1 MWGSHEGLSAVSDKK
16 WQTAT
21 LNFLKVNV
29 KVIEIKPVT
38 GKIDAVVNVPG
49 SKSYTNRA
57 LITAALADGKS
68 TITNALFSDDTNYMA
83 TSLNV
88 LGIPIKED
96 HSTNRFIIQGK
107 GGIIPAK
114 QANLFIGNAGTAM
127 RFLTAMLTLGNGVY
141 EIDGIERM
149 RQRPI
154 QDLLDGLKQLGAD
167 VVSKFNNGCP
177 PVLIRG
183 IGLQGGSAVVKG
195 DLSSQYFSALLMT
208 APYAKNDVSIKV
220 KGDLVSKRYVDMTI
234 ALMRQFD
241 VDVKNN
247 DYKMF
252 FVKSGQSYKA
262 IHYEVEGDAS
272 AASYFFAAAAITG
285 GKVRVVGIG
294 SDSLQGDIHFADVL
308 KSMGCRVN
316 ASANWIEVQGDSLHG
331 VDVDMG
337 DMPDVVQTLASV
349 AVFARGKTRVRN
361 VKNMRIKETDRI
373 AAVVNELR
381 RIGISA
387 VEYEDGFEIEPSIPK
402 PAEIETYDDHRMAM
416 SFALIGLRAN
426 GITIKHPEC
435 VSKTFPDYFQR
446 LEALRR

>member
-1 MWGSHEGLSAVSDKK
+1 MFNRG
-16 WQTAT
+16 
-21 LNFLKVNV
+21 NY

-57 LITAALADGKS
+57 LITAALADGES
-68 TITNALFSDDTNYMA
+68 TITNALFSDDTSYMA
-83 TSLNV
+83 TSLNA

-96 HSTNRFIIQGK
+96 RSTNRFIIYGK

-167 VVSKFNNGCP
+167 VASKFNNGCP

-183 IGLQGGSAVVKG
+183 IGLQGGLAVVKG

-208 APYAKNDVSIKV
+208 APYAKNDVFIQV
-220 KGDLVSKRYVDMTI
+220 KDNLVSRRYVDMTL
-234 ALMRQFD
+234 ALMRQFG
-241 VDVKNN
+241 VNVKNN
-247 DYKMF
+247 DYKTF
-252 FVKSGQSYKA
+252 FVKAGQRYKA
-262 IHYEVEGDAS
+262 KHYEVEGDAS

-285 GKVRVVGIG
+285 GKVRIMGIG
-294 SDSLQGDIHFADVL
+294 RDSLQGDIHFVDVL
-308 KSMGCRVN
+308 KSMGCQVN
-316 ASANWIEVQGDSLHG
+316 TSANWIEVQGDSLHG

-349 AVFARGKTRVRN
+349 AVFARGKTRIRN

-387 VEYEDGFEIEPSIPK
+387 VEYEDGLEIEQSIPK

-416 SFALIGLRAN
+416 SFALIGLGAN

>member
-1 MWGSHEGLSAVSDKK
+1 MFNKG
-16 WQTAT
+16 
-21 LNFLKVNV
+21 NYKVV
-29 KVIEIKPVT
+29 EIKPVT
-38 GKIDAVVNVPG
+38 GKIDAVVSVPG

-57 LITAALADGKS
+57 LITAALADGES
-68 TITNALFSDDTNYMA
+68 TITNALFSDDTKYMA
-83 TSLNV
+83 FSLNA

-96 HSTNRFIIQGK
+96 PNANRFVINGK

-167 VVSKFNNGCP
+167 VVSKCNNGCP

-183 IGLQGGSAVVKG
+183 IGLQGGSAIVKG

-220 KGDLVSKRYVDMTI
+220 KGDLVSKRYVNMTM
-234 ALMRQFD
+234 ALMRQFG

-247 DYKMF
+247 DYKTF
-252 FVKSGQSYKA
+252 FVKSGQRYRATQYK
-262 IHYEVEGDAS
+262 VESDAS
-272 AASYFFAAAAITG
+272 AASYFFAVAAITG
-285 GKVRVVGIG
+285 GKVRIVGIG
-294 SDSLQGDIHFADVL
+294 NNSLQGDIHFVDVL
-308 KSMGCRVN
+308 QSMGCKVTN
-316 ASANWIEVQGDSLHG
+316 NANWIEVQGDSLHG

-337 DMPDVVQTLASV
+337 DMPDVVQTLAAV

-381 RIGISA
+381 RMGISA
-387 VEYEDGFEIEPSIPK
+387 VEYEDGFEIEPSIPR

-426 GITIKHPEC
+426 GIKIKHPEC
-435 VSKTFPDYFQR
+435 VSKTFPDYFRR

>member
-337 DMPDVVQTLASV
+337 DMPDVALTLASV

-361 VKNMRIKETDRI
+361 VKNMRIKETDRV

-402 PAEIETYDDHRMAM
+402 AAEIETYDDHRMAM
-416 SFALIGLRAN
+416 SFALVGLRAP
-426 GITIKHPEC
+426 GIVIKNPEC

>member
-1 MWGSHEGLSAVSDKK
+1 MFHRGSD
-16 WQTAT
+16 
-21 LNFLKVNV
+21 N
-29 KVIEIKPVT
+29 VIEIKPVT
-38 GKIDAVVNVPG
+38 GKIDAVVSVPG

-57 LITAALADGKS
+57 LITAALADGES
-68 TITNALFSDDTNYMA
+68 TITNALFSDDTKYMA
-83 TSLNV
+83 SSLNA
-88 LGIPIKED
+88 LGIPIKD
-96 HSTNRFIIQGK
+96 DLNANRFVINGK

-177 PVLIRG
+177 PVLVRG
-183 IGLQGGSAVVKG
+183 KGLQGGSAVVNG

-208 APYAKNDVSIKV
+208 APYAKNDVSINV
-220 KGDLVSKRYVDMTI
+220 KGDLISKRYVDMTI
-234 ALMRQFD
+234 ALMRQFG

-247 DYKMF
+247 EYRTF
-252 FVKSGQSYKA
+252 FVKSGQRYKA
-262 IHYEVEGDAS
+262 KHYEVEGDAS
-272 AASYFFAAAAITG
+272 AASYFFAAAAITD
-285 GKVRVVGIG
+285 GKVRVMGIG
-294 SDSLQGDIHFADVL
+294 SDSLQGDIHFVDVL
-308 KSMGCRVN
+308 KSMGCKVTKN
-316 ASANWIEVQGDSLHG
+316 ANWIEVQGGALRG

-337 DMPDVVQTLASV
+337 DMPDVAQTLASV
-349 AVFARGKTRVRN
+349 AVFARGKTRIRN

-381 RIGISA
+381 RMGIST
-387 VEYEDGFEIEPSIPK
+387 VEYEDGLEIEPSKPE

-416 SFALIGLRAN
+416 SFALLGLRAH
-426 GITIKHPEC
+426 GIKIKHPEC

-446 LEALRR
+446 LETLRR

>member
-1 MWGSHEGLSAVSDKK
+1 M
-16 WQTAT
+16 
-21 LNFLKVNV
+21 
-29 KVIEIKPVT
+29 IEIKPVT
-38 GKIDAVVNVPG
+38 GKIDAVVSVPG

-57 LITAALADGKS
+57 LITAALADGES
-68 TITNALFSDDTNYMA
+68 TITNALFSDDTKYMA
-83 TSLNV
+83 SSLNA

-96 HSTNRFIIQGK
+96 SNANRFVINGK
-107 GGIIPAK
+107 GGIVPAK

-167 VVSKFNNGCP
+167 VVSKFNNDCP

-220 KGDLVSKRYVDMTI
+220 KDDLVSKRYVDMTI
-234 ALMRQFD
+234 ALMGQFG
-241 VDVKNN
+241 VTVENN
-247 DYKMF
+247 SYRTF
-252 FVKSGQSYKA
+252 FVKCGQQYKA
-262 IHYEVEGDAS
+262 LRYEVEGDAS

-294 SDSLQGDIHFADVL
+294 SNSLQGDIHFVDVL
-308 KSMGCRVN
+308 KSMGCKVTN
-316 ASANWIEVQGDSLHG
+316 NANWIEVQGDLLHG
-331 VDVDMG
+331 IDVDMG
-337 DMPDVVQTLASV
+337 DMPDVVQTLAAV

-381 RIGISA
+381 RMGISA
-387 VEYEDGFEIEPSIPK
+387 VEYEDGFEIEPSTPR

-426 GITIKHPEC
+426 GVKIKHPEC
-435 VSKTFPDYFQR
+435 VSKTFPDYFQM
-446 LEALRR
+446 LEALRGDL

>member
-1 MWGSHEGLSAVSDKK
+1 MM
-16 WQTAT
+16 
-21 LNFLKVNV
+21 
-29 KVIEIKPVT
+29 EIKPVT

-57 LITAALADGKS
+57 LITAALADGES
-68 TITNALFSDDTNYMA
+68 AITNALFSDDTKYMA
-83 TSLNV
+83 SSLNT
-88 LGIPIKED
+88 LGIPVKED
-96 HSTNRFIIQGK
+96 RSNNRFVVDGK
-107 GGIIPAK
+107 GGSIPAK

-127 RFLTAMLTLGNGVY
+127 RFLTATLTLGSGIY

-154 QDLLDGLKQLGAD
+154 QDLLDGLTQLGAD
-167 VVSKFNNGCP
+167 IQSKNDNGCP
-177 PVLIRG
+177 PVIIRG
-183 IGLQGGSAVVKG
+183 KGLRGGSAVVKG
-195 DLSSQYFSALLMT
+195 DLSSQYFSAMLMT
-208 APYAKNDVSIKV
+208 APYAEKDVTIEV

-234 ALMRQFD
+234 ALMCQFG
-241 VDVKNN
+241 VNVENSG
-247 DYKMF
+247 YKTF
-252 FVKSGQSYKA
+252 FVKAGQRYKA
-262 IHYEVEGDAS
+262 VRYEVEGDAS

-285 GKVRVVGIG
+285 GKVKVMGIG
-294 SDSLQGDIHFADVL
+294 RDSLQGDIHFVDVL
-308 KSMGCRVN
+308 KSMGCKVTKN
-316 ASANWIEVQGDSLHG
+316 VNWIEVQGNLLHG

-337 DMPDVVQTLASV
+337 DMPDVVQTLAAV

-373 AAVVNELR
+373 VAVVNELR
-381 RIGISA
+381 RMGISA
-387 VEYEDGFEIEPSIPK
+387 VEYEDGLEIEPSTPK

-446 LEALRR
+446 LDALRGGL